1 MKRKKSYEKWWPY
14 SITGTFM
21 RVYGSIAAIALIIG
35 LISTI
40 GDDFM
45 IIVYLLGFLYLV
57 IWGAV
62 KLIRWILGRKG
73 EERAGRRFEGHC
85 LP

>member
-1 MKRKKSYEKWWPY
+1 MKKRKKDYVNEASNASSRIFLKLY
-14 SITGTFM
+14 GTLL
-21 RVYGSIAAIALIIG
+21 AIPLIIG
-35 LISTI
+35 LICTI

-62 KLIRWILGRKG
+62 KLIRWILGR
-73 EERAGRRFEGHC
+73 
-85 LP
+85 